1 MDTDVRLYGIPS
13 MTSLL
18 SRRDLAVL
26 TAIRE
31 GRCVLSSG
39 PGARLLV
46 DGLSCCHQF
55 VTRRLL
61 RSGLIEAPG
70 AASGP
75 VRLTARGL
83 AALRAA

>member
-26 TAIRE
+26 AAIRA
-31 GRCVLSSG
+31 GRCTLSG
-39 PGARLLV
+39 PDGRLV
-46 DGLSCCHQF
+46 IDGMSCCHQF
-55 VTRRLL
+55 VARRLL
-61 RSGLIEAPG
+61 RSGLIDA
-70 AASGP
+70 AASASEP

-83 AALRAA
+83 AVLRAG

>member
-26 TAIRE
+26 AAVRE
-31 GRCVLSSG
+31 GRCTLSG
-39 PGARLLV
+39 PDGRLVV
-46 DGLSCCHQF
+46 DGMSCCHQF
-55 VTRRLL
+55 VARRLL
-61 RSGLIEAPG
+61 RSGLLDAPG
-70 AASGP
+70 ATSGP